1 MSEEDSEVFVLDLL
15 PPNVLLSSKCFFLLK
30 ENKRRIT
37 RKVLTLIKIN
47 SHSALAMQIDNMCVF
62 SEPYD
67 ISSVSH
73 GYLLNTFDKNYFLYR
88 SSLNASII
96 SNI

>member
-1 MSEEDSEVFVLDLL
+1 MDLL
-15 PPNVLLSSKCFFLLK
+15 PSYVVLSSKCFFLLK
-30 ENKRRIT
+30 ENKRIT

-47 SHSALAMQIDNMCVF
+47 SHSALAIQIDNMCVF

-88 SSLNASII
+88 SSLNAAII